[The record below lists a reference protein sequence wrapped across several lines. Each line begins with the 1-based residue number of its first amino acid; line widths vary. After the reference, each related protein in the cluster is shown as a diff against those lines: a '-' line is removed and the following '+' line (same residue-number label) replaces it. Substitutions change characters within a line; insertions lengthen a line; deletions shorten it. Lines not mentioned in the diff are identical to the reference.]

1 MEDQKSIYSRLQK
14 LLANNVVVRNVG
26 GKKLKVVDTD
36 GIQSSIDKNNY
47 KDRWARVR
55 SSGYNTY
62 GRDFTFNY
70 QTTRLELFREYE
82 VMDSDPIISSVL
94 DIYADE
100 CTVPNEFGNVLAIK
114 SSNQQIKQILD
125 NLFYD
130 ILNIEFNL
138 WSWTRGMCKYG
149 DFFLKLNISPE
160 YGVYTVQPMS
170 SYEVQ
175 RIEGIDA
182 KDIGLIKF
190 RYDSAA
196 GGCDLENYEVAHFRL
211 LSDSNF
217 APYGRSIIEG
227 GRRQWKQLCL
237 LEDAMLLNR
246 IMKAPERRVYKI
258 DIGNIPPAEVEN
270 YVEKLVNQMK
280 KTPYVDERTGEYNL
294 RYNLM
299 NMIEDIYI
307 PVRGNESG
315 TQIDTLPGMEFN
327 GIDDVEYV
335 KNKMLA
341 AFKVPKPFIGYD
353 EGIGGKSVLA
363 GEDLRFA
370 RTITRIQRMIVS
382 ELTKIAVIHLFCQG
396 YTDASL
402 VDFELSLSNP
412 STIYEQEKIQLWKDK
427 VDLATDMLD
436 SKMFSKEWVYKT
448 VLNLTEDESL
458 SMKNEIITNKKDDYR
473 VSQIEEKGNDPFV
486 SRQSVSGDGELSDFG
501 GDDAGLDFGGGGGES
516 SSADEDLID
525 QLSEEF
531 GVPSNQSPLEEKKEY
546 VRPERDQS
554 GEKDAREYPFG
565 ENPLGKHTEERSRT
579 NPIKHEFRGKGQSQ
593 SPLALQ
599 EMLKNLNNKL
609 NINESK

>member
-149 DFFLKLNISPE
+149 DFFLKLIISRE
-160 YGVYTVQPMS
+160 YGLYTVEPMS

-211 LSDSNF
+211 LSVSNF

-246 IMKAPERRVYKI
+246 IMKGPGR
-258 DIGNIPPAEVEN
+258 
-270 YVEKLVNQMK
+270 
-280 KTPYVDERTGEYNL
+280 
-294 RYNLM
+294 
-299 NMIEDIYI
+299 
-307 PVRGNESG
+307 PV
-315 TQIDTLPGMEFN
+315 
-327 GIDDVEYV
+327 
-335 KNKMLA
+335 
-341 AFKVPKPFIGYD
+341 
-353 EGIGGKSVLA
+353 
-363 GEDLRFA
+363 
-370 RTITRIQRMIVS
+370 
-382 ELTKIAVIHLFCQG
+382 
-396 YTDASL
+396 
-402 VDFELSLSNP
+402 
-412 STIYEQEKIQLWKDK
+412 
-427 VDLATDMLD
+427 
-436 SKMFSKEWVYKT
+436 
-448 VLNLTEDESL
+448 
-458 SMKNEIITNKKDDYR
+458 
-473 VSQIEEKGNDPFV
+473 
-486 SRQSVSGDGELSDFG
+486 
-501 GDDAGLDFGGGGGES
+501 
-516 SSADEDLID
+516 
-525 QLSEEF
+525 
-531 GVPSNQSPLEEKKEY
+531 
-546 VRPERDQS
+546 
-554 GEKDAREYPFG
+554 
-565 ENPLGKHTEERSRT
+565 
-579 NPIKHEFRGKGQSQ
+579 
-593 SPLALQ
+593 
-599 EMLKNLNNKL
+599 
-609 NINESK
+609 